1 MRRLRRPGAT
11 LSSSDALSSSSLS
24 AAHERARV
32 HQLFTISGD
41 ASRDIGNR
49 SQRISHGD
57 SRKNPVLAS
66 DDETQG
72 R

>member
-1 MRRLRRPGAT
+1 MG
-11 LSSSDALSSSSLS
+11 
-24 AAHERARV
+24 ARV

-41 ASRDIGNR
+41 GSRDTKIQGL
-49 SQRISHGD
+49 RISHGD

-72 R
+72 C